1 LNPVLTTSGLMR
13 PSLVGPM
20 ELKYDTR
27 LLSNALSSMSL
38 AASIEPTQREFFDIH
53 GDKAVEVPLA
63 PNATIRTQ
71 HDKK

>member
-1 LNPVLTTSGLMR
+1 
-13 PSLVGPM
+13 
-20 ELKYDTR
+20 
-27 LLSNALSSMSL
+27 MSL